1 LTKVVQPQR
10 TQGPQRSFEDRSNI
24 MDSLHAIIAN
34 GLAERYTYLADR
46 VRELAAPLSE
56 EQAERYTYLADRV
69 RELAAPLSEEQFWQ
83 KPFPFGNSFGHLVLH
98 LTGNLNYYIGAEIAG
113 TGYVRDRDR
122 EFTEPKHLLKNEVLK
137 SFDAA
142 IEVVLRAIRAQSEGD
157 LTKAYTAARED
168 DAGNRFNIFL
178 RCATHLHHHVGQMV
192 YLCFELERSSE

>member
-1 LTKVVQPQR
+1 MNKFVQPQR
-10 TQGPQRSFEDRSNI
+10 TQGSQRSFEDRANI
-24 MDSLHAIIAN
+24 MDNLHATIAN
-34 GLAERYTYLADR
+34 GLSERYSYLADR

-56 EQAERYTYLADRV
+56 EQL
-69 RELAAPLSEEQFWQ
+69 WQ

-98 LTGNLNYYIGAEIAG
+98 LTGNLNYYIGAEVAE

-122 EFTEPKHLLKNEVLK
+122 EFTEPKRLRKDEVLK
-137 SFDAA
+137 SFDGA
-142 IEVVLRAIRAQSEGD
+142 IEVVLRAIAAQSEGD
-157 LTKAYTAARED
+157 WTKAYTAVRED